1 MLLRFTKMHGL
12 GNDFMVLDLIS
23 QNIHLRDEQIREL
36 ADRRTG
42 IGFDQLLLVEPPQD
56 PDVDFRYRIFN
67 TDGSEAEQC
76 GNGARCF
83 MRFVRD
89 RGLTAKTEI
98 TIETNTGL
106 IQCKLEKDGNI
117 TINMGPPALSP
128 EQIPFIADHSMIQ
141 YELEVVSSLPTH
153 IHRSRPGIDI
163 LGLPQ
168 EVFDKVYGRHIP
180 TDYTSYEGR
189 SYMIW
194 WHEMLYAVGDS
205 LGLCRFQTVFNSPNC
220 PQYPEYSRL
229 IKLALGWDISID
241 ELKRM
246 GERIYTTERLLL
258 GKFNVGS
265 RTDDYPPESWFT
277 GGREWARLDKGKY
290 ETFLNEYYDLHGWD
304 TYGVPTKDSIKELAI
319 TEAKIN

>member
-12 GNDFMVLDLIS
+12 GNDFVVLDLIS

-36 ADRRTG
+36 ADRRPG

-153 IHRSRPGIDI
+153 PGCDKKEKIYISAVNIMNPHAVLNVPDVDKAPVSRLGPLIESHPRFPQKVNAGFMEVVSRNKIKLRVFERGVGETRACGTGACAAVVAGRLQGLLDDQVEVNLPGGILNISWQGDNSDI
-163 LGLPQ
+163 MQSGPACR
-168 EVFDKVYGRHIP
+168 V
-180 TDYTSYEGR
+180 YEGR
-189 SYMIW
+189 LQI
-194 WHEMLYAVGDS
+194 
-205 LGLCRFQTVFNSPNC
+205 
-220 PQYPEYSRL
+220 
-229 IKLALGWDISID
+229 
-241 ELKRM
+241 
-246 GERIYTTERLLL
+246 
-258 GKFNVGS
+258 
-265 RTDDYPPESWFT
+265 
-277 GGREWARLDKGKY
+277 
-290 ETFLNEYYDLHGWD
+290 
-304 TYGVPTKDSIKELAI
+304 
-319 TEAKIN
+319 